1 MSLIMQI
8 LQDMISVRRI
18 IINIMLVVPLHAVS
32 QIDFTRPI
40 VDTIKYELRLRKVEF
55 DQYFLKGLDSVYFN
69 RIIEFNKPLAWCAT
83 KYELEK
89 YPYIAINAKVEEQ
102 GRVNIIYFHNNYT
115 VNMSSDARPI
125 YYFEHKGYYCILMDD
140 VLKDYLRPTSESKLF
155 IFEDYTVPVTD
166 DTSATIVEY
175 NVAHQSFRMINFA
188 YEEATCYDDNRNP
201 IISNHHASFPEGK
214 IGVLRY
220 LKSQNIDFSDYVLG
234 LFVTLVINEDG
245 SVSPYRLWIPTCSTP
260 EQWKEISHA
269 LLSMPKW
276 KPYFD
281 ANGVPRRTK
290 ETFNFSPSELRASNK

>member
-1 MSLIMQI
+1 MQI

-18 IINIMLVVPLHAVS
+18 IINIMLVIPLHAVS

-40 VDTIKYELRLRKVEF
+40 VDTITYELQLRKVEF

-83 KYELEK
+83 KYEHEK

-115 VNMSSDARPI
+115 VNLSSNARPI

-220 LKSQNIDFSDYVLG
+220 LKSQIIDFGNYILG

-245 SVSPYRLWIPTCSTP
+245 SVSPYRLWIPTCSTAN
-260 EQWKEISHA
+260 QWEEISHA
-269 LLSMPKW
+269 LVSMPKW
-276 KPYFD
+276 QPYLD

-290 ETFNFSPSELRASNK
+290 ETFNFSPSELGAER